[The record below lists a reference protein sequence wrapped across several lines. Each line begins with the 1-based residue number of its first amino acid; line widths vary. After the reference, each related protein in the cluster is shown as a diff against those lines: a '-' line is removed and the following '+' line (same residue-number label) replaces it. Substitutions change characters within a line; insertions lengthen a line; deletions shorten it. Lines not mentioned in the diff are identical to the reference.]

1 MTAVRQMHHRFGP
14 IPFTMVVMDNAS
26 PRRATGTVLPLAPAP
41 DGVELRHL
49 RSFVAVAEELNFGR
63 AAARLYLSQPALS
76 RQIRTLERL
85 IGCDLLRRST
95 HRVEL
100 TIAGEALLERAHR
113 LLHDL
118 DDAVIA
124 TQAVGDEIE
133 GRLAKIWEPI
143 LDVTLAGSGL
153 QTLRN
158 ACEDLHGQFPIP
170 EVDVRPVNAG
180 GVPSLVVTPPGAA
193 HPTLLYLHGGG
204 YVMGSAFGYRHLA
217 GALGL
222 AAGAGVLVPEYR
234 LAPEHPF
241 PAALEDAVRAY
252 RWMLDTGTAADQ
264 VTLMGDSA
272 GGGLA
277 MAVLQM
283 LRTEGQPLPGG
294 TVLLSPGLRLTYPEF
309 TESVHPGVTVDQLR
323 YFADAYLGGHPADDP
338 LVEPVLADL
347 TGLPRMLVQGATGD
361 SIVGDSHAITE
372 NARRDGVDVTLEL
385 YPADTHDF
393 QIFWSFLPEAAD
405 AVGRAGEFAR
415 AVRTAAGG
423 AAARVSP

>member
-1 MTAVRQMHHRFGP
+1 M
-14 IPFTMVVMDNAS
+14 
-26 PRRATGTVLPLAPAP
+26 
-41 DGVELRHL
+41 
-49 RSFVAVAEELNFGR
+49 
-63 AAARLYLSQPALS
+63 
-76 RQIRTLERL
+76 
-85 IGCDLLRRST
+85 
-95 HRVEL
+95 
-100 TIAGEALLERAHR
+100 
-113 LLHDL
+113 
-118 DDAVIA
+118 
-124 TQAVGDEIE
+124 
-133 GRLAKIWEPI
+133 
-143 LDVTLAGSGL
+143 TLAGSGL

-158 ACEDLHGQFPIP
+158 ACEDLHVQFPIP

-252 RWMLDTGTAADQ
+252 RWMLDTGTAAEQ

-294 TVLLSPGLRLTYPEF
+294 AVLLSPGPRAHLPEF
-309 TESVHPGVTVDQLR
+309 TESVHPGVTSSSCATSPMPTWAATR
-323 YFADAYLGGHPADDP
+323 PTTRWSSP
-338 LVEPVLADL
+338 LLADL
-347 TGLPRMLVQGATGD
+347 AGCRGAGAGRHRRLDRRRLPR
-361 SIVGDSHAITE
+361 HHRE
-372 NARRDGVDVTLEL
+372 RPPRGVDVTLEL

-415 AVRTAAGG
+415 AVRTAGEG
-423 AAARVSP
+423 AAASVSP